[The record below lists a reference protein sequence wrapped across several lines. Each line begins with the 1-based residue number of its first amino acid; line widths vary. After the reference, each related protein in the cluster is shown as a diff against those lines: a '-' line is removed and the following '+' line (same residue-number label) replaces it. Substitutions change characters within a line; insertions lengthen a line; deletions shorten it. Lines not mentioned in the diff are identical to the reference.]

1 MKVVTNETSPLSFEK
16 AKYTAVISDLHLC
29 EAEPPHPSIP
39 LWKRYKSK
47 DFFFDHIFEDFLK
60 HIAVKSRGETVE
72 LILNGDIFDFD
83 SMMALPED
91 APYKIS
97 WLEQKRGL
105 HPEESKSSFKIRR
118 ILEDH
123 KQWVS
128 ALRDFLMKGHRAVF
142 VIGNHDLELHFPQVQ
157 RDIMEALNLPEHLTK
172 SVRFCAFFYISNGD
186 TLVEHGNQYDAY
198 CLCQNPINP
207 MVQKFNRVE
216 MRIPFGDLAGRYL
229 INGMGFF
236 NPHVDTNFIMSMR
249 EYMNFF
255 FKYLLRAQPAI
266 MWTWFWGS
274 CVILAQSFVDRLLP
288 ELKDPLTI
296 EDRIEDIAK
305 NANATPR
312 MVRELKELTVDPAAS
327 NPLLIMKELWLD
339 RALLVLIGFLG
350 VFQLFAFVKLV
361 FDISLFWIFIPLA
374 CYIPFFIF
382 YSKSVTS
389 SVSKYKE
396 PSERVLRIASQITRT
411 KRIVYGH
418 THEYRHE
425 MIGNIEHLNSGCWS
439 PAFLDVECTKPFGKR
454 TFVWV
459 QDEGQGER
467 KAYLMEFK
475 NGQSVELFGR
485 RRSFDR
491 EKQET
496 LRRTTENG

>member
-1 MKVVTNETSPLSFEK
+1 MDK
-16 AKYTAVISDLHLC
+16 AQSHPPEEHTKSKFTAVISDLHLC
-29 EAEPPHPSIP
+29 EAEPAHPEIP

-47 DFFFDHIFEDFLK
+47 DFFFDHIFENFLQ
-60 HIAVKSRGETVE
+60 HLIAKADGDPVE
-72 LILNGDIFDFD
+72 LVLNGDVFDFD
-83 SMMALPED
+83 SVVALPED

-97 WLEQKRGL
+97 WLETRRGL
-105 HPEESKSSFKIRR
+105 HPEEDKSSFKIRR

-123 KQWVS
+123 QLWVK
-128 ALRDFLMKGHRAVF
+128 ALHDFVLKGNRVVF
-142 VIGNHDLELHFPQVQ
+142 VVGNHDLELHFPKVQ
-157 RDIMEALNLPEHLTK
+157 RDIIEALDLPDALISH
-172 SVRFCAFFYISNGD
+172 VRFCAFFYISNGD
-186 TLVEHGNQYDAY
+186 TLIEHGNQYDAY

-216 MRIPFGDLAGRYL
+216 IRIPFGDLAGRYL

-249 EYMNFF
+249 EYFNFF
-255 FKYLLRAQPAI
+255 WKYLLRAQPLI

-274 CVILAQSFVDRLLP
+274 CVILAQSFIDRLLP

-296 EDRIEDIAK
+296 EDRIEEIAK
-305 NANATPR
+305 RANATPR

-327 NPLLIMKELWLD
+327 NPISLMKELWLD
-339 RALLVLIGFLG
+339 RALLVVIGFLG

-361 FDISLFWIFIPLA
+361 YDISLFWAFIPLA
-374 CYIPFFIF
+374 IFIPFFIF

-389 SVSKYKE
+389 YVGKYKE
-396 PSERVLRIASQITRT
+396 PSERILRIATQITRT
-411 KRIVYGH
+411 KRVVYGH

-454 TFVWV
+454 TFVWI
-459 QDEGQGER
+459 EGEEGVER
-467 KAYLMEFK
+467 KAYLLEFK
-475 NGQSVELFGR
+475 EGHSQELFGR
-485 RRSFDR
+485 RRKFDR
-491 EKQET
+491 EKKET
-496 LRRTTENG
+496 LRRTS